1 MSAEKIALGI
11 LSLLAIIVA
20 TYWVVAVV
28 LPLAEQLLRGIFPNH
43 ALVEA
48 LIKLLLLVIV
58 LASVRAGIAELSMG
72 KTLTTYLSVLEP
84 GLRVVDSIIEQLQW
98 LMNRA
103 GIWIFLVLGVLTATH
118 GTIDRWR
125 KR

>member
-72 KTLTTYLSVLEP
+72 KTPTTYPNLL
-84 GLRVVDSIIEQLQW
+84 
-98 LMNRA
+98 
-103 GIWIFLVLGVLTATH
+103 
-118 GTIDRWR
+118 
-125 KR
+125 

>member
-20 TYWVVAVV
+20 TYWVVAVA
-28 LPLAEQLLRGIFPNH
+28 LPVAERLLAGIFPNH
-43 ALVEA
+43 ALVGA
-48 LIKLLLLVIV
+48 LVKLLSLIIV
-58 LASVRAGIAELSMG
+58 LASIRAGLAELSMG
-72 KTLTTYLSVLEP
+72 KTLTTYLGVLEP
-84 GLRVVDSIIEQLQW
+84 GLRVVDSVVEQLQW

-103 GIWIFLVLGVLTATH
+103 GVWIFLVLGVATATH

>member
-20 TYWVVAVV
+20 TYWVAVVV
-28 LPLAEQLLRGIFPNH
+28 LPIAEQLLRGIFPNN
-43 ALVEA
+43 ALVGA
-48 LIKLLLLVIV
+48 MIKLLLLIIV

-72 KTLTTYLSVLEP
+72 KTLTTYLGILEP
-84 GLRVVDSIIEQLQW
+84 GLRVIDSIIEQFQW
-98 LMNRA
+98 LMNRT
-103 GIWIFLVLGVLTATH
+103 GVWIFLVLGVLTAAH
-118 GTIDRWR
+118 GTIDRFK

>member
-20 TYWVVAVV
+20 TYWVVAVA
-28 LPLAEQLLRGIFPNH
+28 LPVAEGLLKGIFPNH
-43 ALVEA
+43 ALVAA
-48 LIKLLLLVIV
+48 LVKLLSLIIV
-58 LASVRAGIAELSMG
+58 LASIRAGLAELTMG
-72 KTLTTYLSVLEP
+72 QTLTTYLGVLEP
-84 GLRVVDSIIEQLQW
+84 GLRVVDSVVEQLQW

-103 GIWIFLVLGVLTATH
+103 GVWIFLVLGVATATH